1 MTSDTASRRRQQSR
15 LPAFQSRDY
24 RLLFTNSFFAAA
36 SNWAMILGRGWL
48 VFELTD
54 SAAAVGLVTFAG
66 MASFLLAPIAGAIAD
81 RADRKRMA
89 MTGGAISAL
98 SAVVLGAIVLA
109 DVVQTWHIVLL
120 ALTGGMGRAI
130 SMPAEN
136 AMIPNLVPAEH
147 LLNAIAFSSISVH
160 GSRIAGPLVGGVLL
174 ELVGAGAVCLL
185 SAALSV
191 AGIAALSRIG
201 ARRVQTPAPTEHL
214 GLLALARRT
223 GADMRDG
230 VRYIESDARVV
241 LVLALV
247 TTHCALTMAFD
258 SMMPTLST
266 QLGGASRTYTGIL
279 VAIGAGAIV
288 GTFAVS
294 LVRTSRVQGAALAIA
309 GGGSGLAMLVLGFAP
324 TATIGVLGAAL
335 AGATQATFMALSSTL
350 VQQIV
355 PDAVRGRVMSIY
367 IMLAAGHMA
376 FLNFGFGWL
385 ADSTGVRVLLV
396 VPGIVWTLLFA
407 LAIIGLPDLRHLLR
421 SGGFRARPT
430 AVTPAVAA
438 GGD

>member
-1 MTSDTASRRRQQSR
+1 
-15 LPAFQSRDY
+15 
-24 RLLFTNSFFAAA
+24 
-36 SNWAMILGRGWL
+36 MILGRGWL

-66 MASFLLAPIAGAIAD
+66 MGSFLLAPIAGAVAD

-89 MTGGAISAL
+89 MAGGALSAL
-98 SAVVLGAIVLA
+98 SAAVLAAIVLA
-109 DVVQTWHIVLL
+109 DAVQTWHIVLL
-120 ALTGGMGRAI
+120 AFVGGMGRAI

-136 AMIPNLVPAEH
+136 AMIPNLVPQEH

-174 ELVGAGAVCLL
+174 EMVGAGAVFLL
-185 SAALSV
+185 SAVLSL
-191 AGIAALSRIG
+191 AGVAALSRI
-201 ARRVQTPAPTEHL
+201 ALRRAQVTTPGERL
-214 GLLALARRT
+214 GVMALTRRT

-230 VRYIESDARVV
+230 VRYIETDPRVV

-247 TTHCALTMAFD
+247 TLHCALTMAFD

-266 QLGGASRTYTGIL
+266 QLGGASRTYTAIL

-294 LVRTSRVQGAALAIA
+294 LVRTSRVQGAALAVA

-324 TATIGVLGAAL
+324 TAAVGVLGAAL

-350 VQQIV
+350 VQQVV

-385 ADSTGVRVLLV
+385 ADSTGVRLLLV
-396 VPGIVWTLLFA
+396 VPGVVWTVLFVV
-407 LAIIGLPDLRHLLR
+407 AILGMPDLRHLLR
-421 SGGFRARPT
+421 HGAFRARFAPP
-430 AVTPAVAA
+430 APAVAA

>member
-1 MTSDTASRRRQQSR
+1 MTLDMTSERTRRSR
-15 LPAFQSRDY
+15 LPAFQYPDY
-24 RLLFTNSFFAAA
+24 RLLFINSFFAAA

-48 VFELTD
+48 VYELTD

-66 MASFLLAPIAGAIAD
+66 MASFLLAPIAGAVAD
-81 RADRKRMA
+81 RVDRKRMA
-89 MTGGAISAL
+89 MTGSAVSAL
-98 SAVVLGAIVLA
+98 SAAILGAVVLA
-109 DVVQTWHIVLL
+109 DTVAVWHIVLL
-120 ALTGGMGRAI
+120 ALVGGAGRAI

-174 ELVGAGAVCLL
+174 EFVGAGAVFLL
-185 SAALSV
+185 SAVLSLS
-191 AGIAALSRIG
+191 GIVALSRISQALRPLE
-201 ARRVQTPAPTEHL
+201 ARAERL
-214 GLLALARRT
+214 SLAALVRRT
-223 GADMRDG
+223 GTDMREG
-230 VRYIESDARVV
+230 VRYIESDRRVV

-266 QLGGASRTYTGIL
+266 QLGGANRTYTAIL
-279 VAIGAGAIV
+279 VGIGAGAIM

-309 GGGSGLAMLVLGFAP
+309 GGGSGLALLVLGFAP
-324 TATIGVLGAAL
+324 TATVGVLGAAL

-355 PDAVRGRVMSIY
+355 PDAVRGRVMSVY

-385 ADSTGVRVLLV
+385 ADSTGVRVLLIA
-396 VPGIVWTLLFA
+396 PGLVWTALFA
-407 LAIIGLPDLRHLLR
+407 AAIVGLPDVRHMLRT
-421 SGGFRARPT
+421 GGFRVRP
-430 AVTPAVAA
+430 AASSVPVA